1 MLKGWNGRILRVDL
15 TSGKV
20 TTQEYDLDFA
30 KKFLGGRGFAAKILW
45 DDLAPGVNPFSP
57 ENELVVAGGP
67 LTGLSLPSPG
77 KLVVAAKS
85 PLTGGYGDGNIG
97 TIASVYLRKAGFEAV
112 VVKGASM
119 KPSYLYIE
127 NGKAEIKSAD
137 KLWGHGTFE
146 TERKLR
152 ERHGKKIGVLAIGQA
167 GENLVKYANI
177 ISQEGRGG
185 GRPGVGAVMGSKKLK
200 AIVVAG
206 DRKIEFAD
214 PEEAKKL
221 GADGYKDVLSK
232 TGYKSWKAQ
241 GTMSTIVWS
250 QTHGVLPTTNYR
262 EGVFDKADAIS
273 GDTMEKMVVDNRGCP
288 NCNMTC
294 GNVVKDSNSES
305 SELDYENVAMLG
317 SNIGL
322 GDLRQVA
329 ALNRACDDYGIDTIS
344 VGNAIGFAME
354 ASEKRIIQEGIRW
367 GDFKGAESL
376 LENIVFQ
383 RTALAKTLA
392 QGVKAAAQQFK
403 NGSDKWAM
411 HVKGLEISAYDCHGM
426 PAMALSFGTCSIG
439 AHHKDAW
446 VIAWEVTTAGP
457 GYGENKVDKVIEL
470 QRLRGGMFECL
481 TACRLPWV
489 ELGFDLS
496 WYPKY
501 LKAITGVNFT
511 MENIFEIADRVC
523 TLIRSFWVREYGKK
537 WSRAMDLPPARWFE
551 EPATKGPQKGQKLDR
566 AKFESML
573 NLYYEKRGW
582 DKNGIPT
589 DSTLKR
595 LGLEDVAPQIKKATM

>member
-1 MLKGWNGRILRVDL
+1 LKGWNGRILRVDL
-15 TSGKV
+15 TSGKS
-20 TTQEYDLDFA
+20 TIQEYDLNFA
-30 KKFLGGRGFAAKILW
+30 SRFLGGRGFAAKILW
-45 DDLAPGVNPFSP
+45 DDLKPGVDPLSL
-57 ENELVVAGGP
+57 ENEVVIAAGP

-77 KLVVAAKS
+77 KVVVAAKS

-97 TIASVYLRKAGFEAV
+97 TLVSVYLRKAGYDAL
-112 VVKGASM
+112 VVKGSSK
-119 KPSYLYIE
+119 KPCYLYVE
-127 NGKAEIKSAD
+127 NDKAEIKSAED
-137 KLWGHGTFE
+137 LWGRGTFE

-152 ERHGKKIGVLAIGQA
+152 ERHGKKTGVLSIGQA
-167 GENLVKYANI
+167 GENLVRYANV

-185 GRPGVGAVMGSKKLK
+185 GRPGIGAVMGSKKLK
-200 AIVVAG
+200 AVVVAG
-206 DRKIEFAD
+206 DHMIKLANPD
-214 PEEAKKL
+214 EAKKL

-250 QTHGVLPTTNYR
+250 QTHGVLPTMNYR
-262 EGVFDKADAIS
+262 EGVFDKADGIS
-273 GDTMEKMVVDNRGCP
+273 GDTMEKMVVENRGCP

-294 GNVVKDSNSES
+294 GNVVKDSNGET

-322 GDLRQVA
+322 GDLKQVA
-329 ALNRACDDYGIDTIS
+329 TLNRAADDYGIDTIS
-344 VGNAIGFAME
+344 VGNGIGFAME
-354 ASEKRIIQEGIRW
+354 ASEKRIIQEGISW
-367 GDFKGAESL
+367 GDFKAAMNL
-376 LENIVFQ
+376 LEDVVFQ
-383 RTALAKTLA
+383 RTALGKTLA

-411 HVKGLEISAYDCHGM
+411 HVKGLEISAYNCHGM

-470 QRLRGGMFECL
+470 QRLRAGMFECL

-501 LKAITGVNFT
+501 LKAITGVDFT

-523 TLIRSFWVREYGKK
+523 TLMRSFWVREYGKK
-537 WSRAMDLPPARWFE
+537 WSRAMDMPPARWFE
-551 EPATKGPQKGQKLDR
+551 EPATKGPQKGQKLD
-566 AKFESML
+566 KTLFEKML
-573 NLYYEKRGW
+573 DLYYQKRGW

-589 DSTLKR
+589 ESTLKR
-595 LGLEDVAPQIKKATM
+595 LGLENVASQIKKATK